1 MAFRP
6 WGLVK
11 KAIIW
16 TSAGFVDRINKR
28 RGCTDIKV
36 GKMIAQKFDNCQPWT
51 DHLTPTAI
59 SNINDAMKSNDFS
72 SARGLVAFGTT
83 SVANRGCI
91 EMLEFAIDLLADGNE
106 LLVDLY
112 FLE

>member
-1 MAFRP
+1 MTFRP
-6 WGLVK
+6 WGIVK

-16 TSAGFVDRINKR
+16 TSAGFIDRINQK
-28 RGCTDIKV
+28 RGCANIKV

-59 SNINDAMKSNDFS
+59 NNINVAMKANDFN

-83 SVANRGCI
+83 AVANKDCI
-91 EMLEFAIDLLADGNE
+91 EMLEFAIDLLADGKE
-106 LLVDLY
+106 LLINLY

>member
-6 WGLVK
+6 WGVLK

-28 RGCTDIKV
+28 RGCADIKV

-51 DHLTPTAI
+51 DHLMPAAI
-59 SNINDAMKSNDFS
+59 NSINDAVKTNDFS
-72 SARGLVAFGTT
+72 SARGLVALGTT
-83 SVANRGCI
+83 AMANRDCI